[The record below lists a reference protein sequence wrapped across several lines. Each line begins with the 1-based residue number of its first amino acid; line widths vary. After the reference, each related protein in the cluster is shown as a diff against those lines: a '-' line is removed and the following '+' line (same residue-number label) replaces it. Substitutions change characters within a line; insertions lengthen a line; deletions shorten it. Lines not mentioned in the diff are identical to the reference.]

1 MMTKLNEA
9 ETKKNAARY
18 GLMPV
23 KIRDSDVVQLSKK
36 SGGKFEPIQWQ
47 EFFEL
52 LKKKRL
58 AVYISKT
65 GYMKIMSDDVYE

>member
-1 MMTKLNEA
+1 MSKLNEE
-9 ETKKNAARY
+9 ETKKNAERY

-36 SGGKFEPIQWQ
+36 ADGKFEPIQWQ

>member
-1 MMTKLNEA
+1 MTKLNEA
-9 ETKKNAARY
+9 ETKKNAERY
-18 GLMPV
+18 GLRPV
-23 KIRDSDVVQLSKK
+23 KIRDSEVVQLSKK
-36 SGGKFEPIQWQ
+36 AEGKFELITWQ